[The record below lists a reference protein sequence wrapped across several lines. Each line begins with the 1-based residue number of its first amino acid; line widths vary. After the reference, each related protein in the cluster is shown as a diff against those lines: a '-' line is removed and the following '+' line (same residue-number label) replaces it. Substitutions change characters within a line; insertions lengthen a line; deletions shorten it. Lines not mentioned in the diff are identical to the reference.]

1 MGNMFIQR
9 ESASTTTSPLV
20 AMAATLLAFAAC
32 AEQPT
37 SLNPTAGAST
47 GAGGASGNGGGAAEG
62 SGGDLGDARVLFFA
76 AEEGA
81 VTVTS
86 NNPSNPTSVDR
97 GDARL
102 FTLPAL
108 RDCPSGASTCV
119 AFTRSGES
127 SADRL
132 PVDPGGLL
140 VHIFAGGD
148 GLDGDVTIETA
159 DIPSPGGDNAGV
171 HYRSLVSFVEY
182 GVLNE
187 SNAFEPFR
195 AGFNQVA
202 VDGRI
207 TSFDSESGI
216 VRVELPE
223 PLAVGGRYVMVVGEE
238 PGGHFVTYCS
248 LDGDEED
255 CASFPGNVGR

>member
-1 MGNMFIQR
+1 MDR
-9 ESASTTTSPLV
+9 
-20 AMAATLLAFAAC
+20 
-32 AEQPT
+32 
-37 SLNPTAGAST
+37 
-47 GAGGASGNGGGAAEG
+47 GAA
-62 SGGDLGDARVLFFA
+62 RF
-76 AEEGA
+76 
-81 VTVTS
+81 
-86 NNPSNPTSVDR
+86 
-97 GDARL
+97 
-102 FTLPAL
+102 FTLPVE

-127 SADRL
+127 SAVRL

-140 VHIFAGGD
+140 VHLFAGED

-159 DIPSPGGDNAGV
+159 DIPVPGGDNAAV

-187 SNAFEPFR
+187 SNAFVPFR

-207 TSFDSESGI
+207 TRYDSESGI

-223 PLAVGGRYVMVVGEE
+223 PLVAGGRTIMVVGEE

-248 LDGDEED
+248 LDGDEEA
-255 CASFPGNVGR
+255 CSSLSGEVGR